1 MTNGSGNARASGL
14 MFDMGYD
21 RQHNVL
27 LVRLVGTFTPQSMQR
42 MDTACATFLNAEGP
56 AHSIFDFTVV
66 ESIDMTVE
74 RVERRA
80 ERAQLCPGFERILV
94 APQPA
99 FFAMA
104 EAFRDHQRSQ
114 GLAAPLVVRTM
125 AEAEAALGLGPLRL
139 QARRHGVAGRAD
151 GLLTP
156 FQGWAGGRVAPPG
169 PSVWMVA

>member
-56 AHSIFDFTVV
+56 AHSIFDFTTVNA
-66 ESIDMTVE
+66 IDMKVE

-80 ERAQLCPGFERILV
+80 EQAQLCPGFERILV
-94 APQPA
+94 APQPP

-114 GLAAPLVVRTM
+114 GLAAPQVVRTM
-125 AEAEAALGLGPLRL
+125 AEAEAALGLGPLL
-139 QARRHGVAGRAD
+139 FKPVETAWLVEPTA
-151 GLLTP
+151 
-156 FQGWAGGRVAPPG
+156 V
-169 PSVWMVA
+169 